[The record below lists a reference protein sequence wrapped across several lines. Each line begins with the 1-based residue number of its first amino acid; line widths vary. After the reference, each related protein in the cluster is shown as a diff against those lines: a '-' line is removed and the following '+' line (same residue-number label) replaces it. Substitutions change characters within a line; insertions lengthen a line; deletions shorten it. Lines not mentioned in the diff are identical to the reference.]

1 LFGTQPGDARLH
13 HVRSDTGQF
22 EETVV
27 SLAADSFPACG
38 NTPYDAVNAGG
49 KVAIYAQFGLK
60 SGGSCPSPSGYVVAD
75 PGSRSVTPRLAKGLY
90 FRQMVSALDDGS
102 LYALDVG
109 SSAWQNVRILKL
121 DADGKILAEKKLAPE
136 VWNLTSGR
144 LPEGLVGHLDL
155 VAAIPGA
162 KTVR

>member
-1 LFGTQPGDARLH
+1 
-13 HVRSDTGQF
+13 
-22 EETVV
+22 
-27 SLAADSFPACG
+27 
-38 NTPYDAVNAGG
+38 
-49 KVAIYAQFGLK
+49 
-60 SGGSCPSPSGYVVAD
+60 
-75 PGSRSVTPRLAKGLY
+75 
-90 FRQMVSALDDGS
+90 MVSALDDGS